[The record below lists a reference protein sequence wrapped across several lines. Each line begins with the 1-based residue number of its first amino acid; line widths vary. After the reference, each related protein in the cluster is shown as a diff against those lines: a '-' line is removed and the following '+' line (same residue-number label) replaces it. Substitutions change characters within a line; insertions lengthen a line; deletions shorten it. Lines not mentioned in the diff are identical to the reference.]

1 MLNLKNRPTVI
12 FTTTNNIMLSGILED
27 INKNSLRISG
37 DISILIASISTILYS
52 ILNIGNRVINPRQDF
67 NINL

>member
-1 MLNLKNRPTVI
+1 
-12 FTTTNNIMLSGILED
+12 MLSGILED